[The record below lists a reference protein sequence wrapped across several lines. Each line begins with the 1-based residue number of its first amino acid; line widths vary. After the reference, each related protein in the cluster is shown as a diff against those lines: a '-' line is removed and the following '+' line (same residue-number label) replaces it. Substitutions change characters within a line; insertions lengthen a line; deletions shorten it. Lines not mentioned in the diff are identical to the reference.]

1 MSFISFL
8 NDLGIVPNKGT
19 NMEGNPGLS
28 QGSSFMDFNRM
39 YHRNTEPK
47 VKALQTSGIEGI
59 ETVTEA
65 MQADDN
71 ITRKST
77 DVASN
82 SVSSIE
88 IEFNKTLVDYNTTY
102 RSFAEEIIKKAKA
115 DKDLKQ
121 YYGQAITAGDG
132 NYMYVN
138 DYGYTQKYSTD
149 AWSANAESC
158 PSDPVTLSDKQVSMF
173 NVGAPIGEGQSCG
186 VAGRNIKNKD
196 SSEYAWV
203 DIKGYKHVYSDDTWA
218 AKSEMCN
225 VPVTE
230 LESDDYEAIP
240 SGSAMTSAS
249 NCERLDVDPAVWNKL
264 VTLNRKLVSLAQKMT
279 EQLTGVVAKDVRL
292 QQSLEDEKIKLAAY
306 VAELDNQQKQM
317 SSSATRYV
325 TVAGEYEDAQ
335 LNANSDWLHLLAYFI
350 LMILIIVM
358 TFRIYFSPTNKFINI
373 IAIIIGVLGVYVIIR
388 SLIK

>member
-1 MSFISFL
+1 
-8 NDLGIVPNKGT
+8 
-19 NMEGNPGLS
+19 MEGNPGLS
-28 QGSSFMDFNRM
+28 QGADFMDFNRM
-39 YHRNTEPK
+39 YHRNTEQK
-47 VKALQTSGIEGI
+47 VKALQTSGIPGI
-59 ETVTEA
+59 DTVTEA
-65 MQADDN
+65 MQEDDN
-71 ITRKST
+71 IARKST

-88 IEFNKTLVDYNTTY
+88 TEFNKTLADYNTTY
-102 RSFAEEIIKKAKA
+102 KMFAEEVLKKAKA
-115 DKDLKQ
+115 DKDLQQ
-121 YYGQAITAGDG
+121 YFGQAITNGDG

-158 PSDPVTLSDKQVSMF
+158 PSDPVTLSDKQISMF
-173 NVGAPIGEGQSCG
+173 NSGAPMGEGQSCG

-196 SSEYAWV
+196 SGEHAWV
-203 DIKGYKHVYSDDTWA
+203 DIKGYKHVYSDDTWN

-264 VTLNRKLVSLAQKMT
+264 VTLNRKLVSLAQQMT

-306 VAELDNQQKQM
+306 VAELDNQQQQM
-317 SSSATRYV
+317 SNSATRYV
-325 TVAGEYEDAQ
+325 TVEGEYEDAQ
-335 LNANSDWLHLLAYFI
+335 LNANSDWLHLIAYFV
-350 LMILIIVM
+350 LMVLVIAM
-358 TFRIYFSPTNKFINI
+358 TFRASVGKSSKAMNI
-373 IAIIIGVLGVYVIIR
+373 IAILIAVVGCFVILR
-388 SLIK
+388 SFF

>member
-1 MSFISFL
+1 MSFVSFL
-8 NDLGIVPNKGT
+8 HDLGIIPNKGT
-19 NMEGNPGLS
+19 KMEGNPGLS
-28 QGSSFMDFNRM
+28 QGADFMDFNRM
-39 YHRNTEPK
+39 YHRNTEQK
-47 VKALQTSGIEGI
+47 VKALQTSGIPGI
-59 ETVTEA
+59 DTVTEA
-65 MQADDN
+65 MQEDDN
-71 ITRKST
+71 IAQKST

-88 IEFNKTLVDYNTTY
+88 TEFNKTLADYNTTY
-102 RSFAEEIIKKAKA
+102 KMFAEEVLKKAKA
-115 DKDLKQ
+115 DKDLQQ
-121 YYGQAITAGDG
+121 YFGQAITNGDG

-158 PSDPVTLSDKQVSMF
+158 PSDPVTLSDKQISMF
-173 NVGAPIGEGQSCG
+173 NSGAPMGEGQSCG

-196 SSEYAWV
+196 SGEHAWV
-203 DIKGYKHVYSDDTWA
+203 DIKGYKHVYSDDTWN

-264 VTLNRKLVSLAQKMT
+264 VTLNRKLVSLAQQMT

-292 QQSLEDEKIKLAAY
+292 QQSLEDEKIKLATY
-306 VAELDNQQKQM
+306 VAELDNQQQQM
-317 SSSATRYV
+317 SNSATRYV
-325 TVAGEYEDAQ
+325 TVEGEYEDAQ
-335 LNANSDWLHLLAYFI
+335 LNANSDWLHLLAYFV
-350 LMILIIVM
+350 LMVLVIAM
-358 TFRIYFSPTNKFINI
+358 TFRASVGKSSKAMNI
-373 IAIIIGVLGVYVIIR
+373 IAILIAVVGCFVILR
-388 SLIK
+388 SFF

>member
-1 MSFISFL
+1 MSFVSFL
-8 NDLGIVPNKGT
+8 HDLGIIPNKGT
-19 NMEGNPGLS
+19 KMEGNPGLS
-28 QGSSFMDFNRM
+28 QGADFMDFNRM
-39 YHRNTEPK
+39 YHRNTEQK
-47 VKALQTSGIEGI
+47 VKALQTSGIPGI
-59 ETVTEA
+59 DTVTEA
-65 MQADDN
+65 MQEDDN
-71 ITRKST
+71 IARKST

-88 IEFNKTLVDYNTTY
+88 TEFNKTLADYNTTY
-102 RSFAEEIIKKAKA
+102 KMFAEEVLKKAKA
-115 DKDLKQ
+115 DKDLQQ
-121 YYGQAITAGDG
+121 YFGQAITNGDG

-158 PSDPVTLSDKQVSMF
+158 PSDPVTLSDKQISMF
-173 NVGAPIGEGQSCG
+173 NSGAPMGEGQSCG

-196 SSEYAWV
+196 SGEHAWV
-203 DIKGYKHVYSDDTWA
+203 DIKGYKHVYSDDTWN

-306 VAELDNQQKQM
+306 VAELDNQQQQM
-317 SSSATRYV
+317 SNSATRYV
-325 TVAGEYEDAQ
+325 TVEGEYEDAH
-335 LNANSDWLHLLAYFI
+335 LNANSDWLHLLAYFV
-350 LMILIIVM
+350 LMVLVIAM
-358 TFRIYFSPTNKFINI
+358 TFRASVGKSSKAMNI
-373 IAIIIGVLGVYVIIR
+373 IAILIAVVGCFVIIR
-388 SLIK
+388 SFF

>member
-1 MSFISFL
+1 MSFVSFL
-8 NDLGIVPNKGT
+8 HDLGIIPNKGT
-19 NMEGNPGLS
+19 KMEGNPGLS
-28 QGSSFMDFNRM
+28 QGADFMDFNRM
-39 YHRNTEPK
+39 YHRNTEQK
-47 VKALQTSGIEGI
+47 VKALQTSGIPGI
-59 ETVTEA
+59 DTVTEA
-65 MQADDN
+65 MQEDDN
-71 ITRKST
+71 IARKST

-88 IEFNKTLVDYNTTY
+88 TEFNKTLAEYNTTY
-102 RSFAEEIIKKAKA
+102 KMFAEEVLKKAKA
-115 DKDLKQ
+115 DKDLQQ
-121 YYGQAITAGDG
+121 YFGQAITNGDG

-158 PSDPVTLSDKQVSMF
+158 PSDPVTLSDKQINMF
-173 NVGAPIGEGQSCG
+173 NSGAPMGEGQSCG
-186 VAGRNIKNKD
+186 VAGRNIKNKV
-196 SSEYAWV
+196 SGEHAWV
-203 DIKGYKHVYSDDTWA
+203 DIKGYKHVYSDDTWN

-264 VTLNRKLVSLAQKMT
+264 VTLNRKLVSLAQQMT

-306 VAELDNQQKQM
+306 VAELDNQQQKM
-317 SSSATRYV
+317 SNSATRYV
-325 TVAGEYEDAQ
+325 TVEGEYEDAQ
-335 LNANSDWLHLLAYFI
+335 LNANSGWFHLLAYFV
-350 LMILIIVM
+350 LMVLVIAM
-358 TFRIYFSPTNKFINI
+358 TFRASVGKSSKIMNI
-373 IAIIIGVLGVYVIIR
+373 IAILIVVVGCFVILR
-388 SLIK
+388 SFF

>member
-1 MSFISFL
+1 MSFVSFL
-8 NDLGIVPNKGT
+8 HDLGIIPNKGT
-19 NMEGNPGLS
+19 KMEGNPGLS
-28 QGSSFMDFNRM
+28 QGADFMDFNRM
-39 YHRNTEPK
+39 YHRNTEQK
-47 VKALQTSGIEGI
+47 VKALQTSGIPGI
-59 ETVTEA
+59 DTVTEA
-65 MQADDN
+65 MQEDDN
-71 ITRKST
+71 IAQKST

-88 IEFNKTLVDYNTTY
+88 TEFNKTLADYNTTY
-102 RSFAEEIIKKAKA
+102 KMFAEEVLKKAKA
-115 DKDLKQ
+115 DKDLQQ
-121 YYGQAITAGDG
+121 YFGQAITNGDG

-158 PSDPVTLSDKQVSMF
+158 PSDPVTLSDKQISMF
-173 NVGAPIGEGQSCG
+173 NSGAPMGEGQSCG

-196 SSEYAWV
+196 SGEHAWV
-203 DIKGYKHVYSDDTWA
+203 DIKGYKHVYSDDTWN

-264 VTLNRKLVSLAQKMT
+264 VTLNRKLVSLAQQMT

-306 VAELDNQQKQM
+306 VAELDNQQQQM
-317 SSSATRYV
+317 SNSATRYV
-325 TVAGEYEDAQ
+325 TVEGEYEDAQ
-335 LNANSDWLHLLAYFI
+335 LNANSDWLHLLAYFV
-350 LMILIIVM
+350 LMVLVIAM
-358 TFRIYFSPTNKFINI
+358 TFRASVGKSSKAMNI
-373 IAIIIGVLGVYVIIR
+373 IAILIAVVGCFVILR
-388 SLIK
+388 SFF

>member
-1 MSFISFL
+1 MSFVSFL
-8 NDLGIVPNKGT
+8 HDLGIIPNKGT
-19 NMEGNPGLS
+19 KMEGNPGLS
-28 QGSSFMDFNRM
+28 QGADFMDFNRM
-39 YHRNTEPK
+39 YHRNTEQK
-47 VKALQTSGIEGI
+47 VKALQTSGIPGI
-59 ETVTEA
+59 DTVTEA
-65 MQADDN
+65 MQEDDN
-71 ITRKST
+71 IAQKST

-88 IEFNKTLVDYNTTY
+88 TEFNKTLADYNTTY
-102 RSFAEEIIKKAKA
+102 KMFAEEVLKKAKA
-115 DKDLKQ
+115 DKDLQQ
-121 YYGQAITAGDG
+121 YFGQAITNGDG

-158 PSDPVTLSDKQVSMF
+158 PSDPVTLSDKQISMF
-173 NVGAPIGEGQSCG
+173 NSGAPMGEGQSCG

-196 SSEYAWV
+196 SGEHAWV
-203 DIKGYKHVYSDDTWA
+203 DIKGYKHVYSDDTWN

-264 VTLNRKLVSLAQKMT
+264 VTLNRKLVSLAQQMT

-306 VAELDNQQKQM
+306 VAELDNQQQQM
-317 SSSATRYV
+317 SNSATRYV
-325 TVAGEYEDAQ
+325 TVEGEYEDAQ
-335 LNANSDWLHLLAYFI
+335 LNANSDWLHLLAYFV
-350 LMILIIVM
+350 LMVLVIAM
-358 TFRIYFSPTNKFINI
+358 TFRASVGKSSKAMNI
-373 IAIIIGVLGVYVIIR
+373 IAILIAVVGCFVIIR
-388 SLIK
+388 SFF

>member
-1 MSFISFL
+1 MSFVSFL
-8 NDLGIVPNKGT
+8 HDLGIIPNKGT
-19 NMEGNPGLS
+19 KMEGNPGLS
-28 QGSSFMDFNRM
+28 QGADFMDFNRM
-39 YHRNTEPK
+39 YHRNTEQK
-47 VKALQTSGIEGI
+47 VKALQTSGIPGI
-59 ETVTEA
+59 DTVTEA
-65 MQADDN
+65 MQEDDN
-71 ITRKST
+71 NARKST

-88 IEFNKTLVDYNTTY
+88 TEFNKTLADYNTTY
-102 RSFAEEIIKKAKA
+102 KMFAEEVLKKAKA
-115 DKDLKQ
+115 DKDLQQ
-121 YYGQAITAGDG
+121 YFGQAITNGDG

-158 PSDPVTLSDKQVSMF
+158 PSDPVTLSDKQISMF
-173 NVGAPIGEGQSCG
+173 NSGAPMGEGQSCG

-196 SSEYAWV
+196 SGEHAWV
-203 DIKGYKHVYSDDTWA
+203 DIKGYKHVYSDDTWN

-264 VTLNRKLVSLAQKMT
+264 VTLNRKLVSLAQQMT

-306 VAELDNQQKQM
+306 VAELDNQQQQM
-317 SSSATRYV
+317 SNSATRYV
-325 TVAGEYEDAQ
+325 TVDGEYEDAQ

-350 LMILIIVM
+350 LMVLVIAM
-358 TFRIYFSPTNKFINI
+358 TFRASVGKSSNAMNI
-373 IAIIIGVLGVYVIIR
+373 IAILIAVVGCFVILR
-388 SLIK
+388 SFF

>member
-1 MSFISFL
+1 MSFVSFL
-8 NDLGIVPNKGT
+8 HDLGIIPNKGT
-19 NMEGNPGLS
+19 KMEGNPGLS
-28 QGSSFMDFNRM
+28 QGADFMDFNRM
-39 YHRNTEPK
+39 YHRNTEQK
-47 VKALQTSGIEGI
+47 VKALQTSGIPGI
-59 ETVTEA
+59 DTVTEA
-65 MQADDN
+65 MQEDDN
-71 ITRKST
+71 IARKST

-88 IEFNKTLVDYNTTY
+88 TEFNKTLADYNTTY
-102 RSFAEEIIKKAKA
+102 KMFAEEVLKKAKA
-115 DKDLKQ
+115 DKDLQQ
-121 YYGQAITAGDG
+121 YFGQAITNGDG

-158 PSDPVTLSDKQVSMF
+158 PSDPVTLSDKQISMF
-173 NVGAPIGEGQSCG
+173 NSGAPMGEGQSCG

-196 SSEYAWV
+196 SGEHAWV
-203 DIKGYKHVYSDDTWA
+203 DIKGYKHVYSDDTWN

-264 VTLNRKLVSLAQKMT
+264 VTLNRKLVSLAQQMT

-306 VAELDNQQKQM
+306 VAELDNQQQQM
-317 SSSATRYV
+317 SNSATRYV
-325 TVAGEYEDAQ
+325 TVEGEYEDAQ
-335 LNANSDWLHLLAYFI
+335 LNANSDWLHLLAYFV
-350 LMILIIVM
+350 LMVLVIAM
-358 TFRIYFSPTNKFINI
+358 TFRASVGKSSKAMNI
-373 IAIIIGVLGVYVIIR
+373 IAILIAVVGCFVILR
-388 SLIK
+388 SFF

>member
-1 MSFISFL
+1 MSFVSFL
-8 NDLGIVPNKGT
+8 HDLGIIPNKGT
-19 NMEGNPGLS
+19 KMEGNPGLS
-28 QGSSFMDFNRM
+28 QGTDFMDFNRM
-39 YHRNTEPK
+39 YHRNTEQK
-47 VKALQTSGIEGI
+47 VKALQTSGIPGI
-59 ETVTEA
+59 DTVTEA
-65 MQADDN
+65 LQEDDN
-71 ITRKST
+71 TTRNST

-88 IEFNKTLVDYNTTY
+88 TEFNKTLVDYNTTY
-102 RSFAEEIIKKAKA
+102 KMFAEEVLKKAKA
-115 DKDLKQ
+115 DKDLQQ
-121 YYGQAITAGDG
+121 YFGQAITNGDG

-173 NVGAPIGEGQSCG
+173 NAGAPIGEGQSCG
-186 VAGRNIKNKD
+186 VAGKNIKNKD

-203 DIKGYKHVYSDDTWA
+203 DIKGYKHVYSDDTWT

-264 VTLNRKLVSLAQKMT
+264 VTLNRKLVTLAQQMT
-279 EQLTGVVAKDVRL
+279 DQLTGVVAKDVRL

-306 VAELDNQQKQM
+306 VAELDSQQQQM
-317 SSSATRYV
+317 SNSATRYV
-325 TVAGEYEDAQ
+325 TVEGEYEDAQ

-350 LMILIIVM
+350 LMVLVIAM
-358 TFRIYFSPTNKFINI
+358 TFRASAGKSSKVMNI
-373 IAIIIGVLGVYVIIR
+373 IAILIAVIGCFVILR
-388 SLIK
+388 SFF